1 MYLPEG
7 ERERR
12 NLETLN
18 NAMAVIS
25 DGNFTP
31 LHHYVDCKWEALSG
45 ASKEKF
51 IIRADEVVF
60 YVLNTIASSQQEQGQ
75 TSLFC

>member
-18 NAMAVIS
+18 NFMAVIT
-25 DGNFTP
+25 DGNFASLP
-31 LHHYVDCKWEALSG
+31 YYVDCKWEELSG
-45 ASKEKF
+45 ASKEEF
-51 IIRADEVVF
+51 IIRADEVVLT
-60 YVLNTIASSQQEQGQ
+60 Y
-75 TSLFC
+75 